1 MTKIWTLKTANLV
14 GARVADPRGLALIP
28 LGLAVTGLALSFGV
42 APALSA
48 TARAVTHSSGSSPTC
63 PSAQCP
69 YTAPTSTESGF
80 AGDVLTR
87 MNIERA
93 QPARDYVD
101 EGVTTQLVPLSSD
114 SVLQETAQSFAE
126 YLASTGTLEN
136 YSGANPSGRFTT
148 AGNAGGPVY
157 DSATVDAEVMGSYG
171 HAVGYLS
178 AAADLVGVGVAFDA
192 QGRAWVDELFGG
204 TTEEGS
210 GAGQQRITA
219 ELASNSVYAQS
230 GGTITTVTEPAYAGG
245 GTDNAQDVF
254 PTDPIAAASTFA
266 TGVDWTSSGPIYPS
280 ATPGSVPVSP
290 LPAPV
295 TDMAAT
301 RTGGG
306 YLLVD
311 AAGAISV
318 HGDAQFYGGANGFA
332 LDQPIERIVMTS
344 DGGGYWLVSSD
355 GGVFSFGD
363 AQFYGS
369 MGGKT
374 LNAPVVDLAPTSD
387 GGGYWLVA
395 SDGGV
400 FAFGD
405 ARFQG
410 STGGIH
416 LNAPVVGITAAGG
429 GYRLV
434 ASDGG
439 VFSFGAP
446 FYGSTGSL
454 VLNRPIVAMTNSASG
469 GGYYLVAS
477 DGGIFSF
484 GTAPFEGSTGAIVL
498 NRPIV
503 GLAVDDA
510 TGGYWLVASDGGIFS
525 FDAPFFGAD

>member
-1 MTKIWTLKTANLV
+1 
-14 GARVADPRGLALIP
+14 
-28 LGLAVTGLALSFGV
+28 
-42 APALSA
+42 
-48 TARAVTHSSGSSPTC
+48 
-63 PSAQCP
+63 
-69 YTAPTSTESGF
+69 
-80 AGDVLTR
+80 

-93 QPARDYVD
+93 QPARGYVD
-101 EGVTTQLVPLSSD
+101 NGVMTQLAPLPSD
-114 SVLQETAQSFAE
+114 SVLQESAQAYAE
-126 YLASTGTLEN
+126 YLASTGALED
-136 YSGANPSGRFTT
+136 YTGADPSGRILTG
-148 AGNAGGPVY
+148 GNAAGPGY
-157 DSATVDAEVMGSYG
+157 DSASDDAGFMGSYG

-192 QGRAWVDELFGG
+192 QGRAWVVELFGNS
-204 TTEEGS
+204 TQADWQ
-210 GAGQQRITA
+210 AGQQRFNA
-219 ELASNSVYAQS
+219 ELAANSVFAQS
-230 GGTITTVTEPAYAGG
+230 GGTITTVTEPADAGG
-245 GTDNAQDVF
+245 GTDNAHDVF

-266 TGVDWTSSGPIYPS
+266 TGVDWTSSGAVYPS
-280 ATPGSVPVSP
+280 ATPGSVAVSP

-301 RTGGG
+301 RTGDG

-318 HGDAQFYGGANGFA
+318 HGDAQFYGGANGFS
-332 LDQPIERIVMTS
+332 LDRPIDRIVMTPG
-344 DGGGYWLVSSD
+344 GGGYWLVSSD

-374 LNAPVVDLAPTSD
+374 LNAPVVDLAPTRD

-405 ARFQG
+405 AQFQG
-410 STGGIH
+410 STGGMH

-454 VLNRPIVAMTNSASG
+454 DLNRPIVAMTNSASG
-469 GGYYLVAS
+469 SGYYLVAS

-484 GTAPFEGSTGAIVL
+484 GSAPFEGSTGSIAL

-503 GLAVDDA
+503 GLAVDDS